1 MPQQDTAI
9 SDSSLEAFLHCR
21 YKSYLTIKNTIGQ
34 PSGFEHH
41 TAARN
46 DAYRRLVQSQ
56 LLTQHRGTDVLHSPP
71 ITLHT
76 LQKGKPLILDAR
88 AQASSLSAT
97 IDALQMVGGTSL
109 LGNFLYQPIQLCYHD
124 SPTKVATI
132 LLAFKSLVIGELQ
145 GQIPTHGTMVAGS
158 HLHMRKVKLQGLQN
172 RVRRLITN
180 LQPYINANTVPPLIL
195 NQHCSVCEY
204 RTLCRNE
211 AVASDNLSLLS
222 GMTEREIVVQNR
234 KGIFTVNQLSYT
246 FRYRKP
252 SKRAKRPAK
261 PHQFSLQ
268 ALALR
273 TQKVHIHGTPNLAVA
288 DPAIY
293 YDVEG
298 LSHPDFYYLI
308 GMLLVHQNN
317 TDYRSFWADSEREQ
331 GAAFQQFAEAVTNIP
346 NIRLFHFGNYDT
358 AAIKHARRICE
369 PRYAAILD
377 RIVKAST
384 NVLTLIN
391 SQVYFPTYSNSLKD
405 IASYLGFKWTEANA
419 SGIQSIIWR
428 DQWTLNGDPSL
439 KRKLIGYNQEDC
451 VALKTICDFIRS
463 TASTE
468 NQLPLS
474 TCEQSSIVYTKDLSK
489 PFHKWG
495 RPVFALEDLERAS
508 KCAYFDYQRE
518 RVFVRTSRRIAKAEK
533 ANKKK
538 ARSLPV
544 NKRIEVSCKRCS
556 HCNSRNIRPCK
567 SISRRVI
574 DLRFSSSGV
583 RRWVVQ
589 YVSSRY
595 QCRRCGK
602 TFLPEDWPSCRRWY
616 GANLAKWCVYL
627 NFECK
632 QNMWNVKDTLRDV
645 FGIMIDRSK
654 LYGFKTQVISSYTG
668 LYEQIRQ
675 HILASPVLHIDE
687 TDVAIRK
694 NKGYV
699 WIFATLDAVW
709 YLYKGSRS
717 GDFLRDLLNGFR
729 GVLISDFYSAYDSI
743 SCPQQKCLLHL
754 LRDFNDDLK
763 NSPFDGEFKTIAG
776 EFGRVLRSVI
786 DTVDRY
792 GLKKRHLHKHKK
804 DAASFIDHVRSTSF
818 SSDVALKYQK
828 RFKKYGDKLFTFLD
842 FDGVPWNNNSA
853 EHAAKSFV
861 KYSRTSEGLYTERS
875 LNEALV
881 MLSALETCRYNRV
894 NFLRFLLTGRTELD
908 AVMVR

>member
-1 MPQQDTAI
+1 MLEQDIAI
-9 SDSSLEAFLHCR
+9 NDSSLEAFLHCR
-21 YKSYLTIKNTIGQ
+21 YKSYLTIKNTIAQ
-34 PSGFEHH
+34 PSDFDHH

-56 LLTQHRGTDVLHSPP
+56 LLTQHPGTDVLHGPP
-71 ITLHT
+71 ITFHT

-97 IDALQMVGGTSL
+97 IDALQRVDGTSL
-109 LGNFLYQPIQLCYHD
+109 LGNFLYRPIETCYHD

-145 GQIPTHGTMVAGS
+145 GQIPTHGTMVSGS
-158 HLHMRKVKLQGLQN
+158 QLHFRKVKLQGLQN
-172 RVRRLITN
+172 HVLRLTTN
-180 LQPYINANTVPPLIL
+180 LQSYINANTVPPLIL

-211 AVASDNLSLLS
+211 AVTSDNLSLLG
-222 GMTEREIVVQNR
+222 GMTEREISAQNR

-293 YDVEG
+293 YDIEG

-308 GMLLVHQNN
+308 GILLVHQNN
-317 TDYRSFWADSEREQ
+317 IDYHGFWADSERDQ
-331 GAAFQQFAEAVTNIP
+331 AAAFQQFAEAVTNIP

-358 AAIKHARRICE
+358 AAIKHARCICE
-369 PRYAAILD
+369 PRYAALLD

-428 DQWTLNGDPSL
+428 DQWTLSGDSSL
-439 KRKLIGYNQEDC
+439 KRKLIEYNQEDC
-451 VALKTICDFIRS
+451 EALKTICDFIRS
-463 TASTE
+463 TAVTE
-468 NQLPLS
+468 NEPPSS
-474 TCEQSSIVYTKDLSK
+474 TSERSTLVYTKELAT
-489 PFHKWG
+489 PFRKWG
-495 RPVFALEDLERAS
+495 RPVFALKDLERAS
-508 KCAYFDYQRE
+508 TCAYFDYQRE
-518 RVFVRTSRRIAKAEK
+518 RVFVRTSRKIANDEK

-538 ARSLPV
+538 ACSLPV
-544 NKRIEVSCKRCS
+544 NKRTEVSCGRCS
-556 HCNSRNIRPCK
+556 HCNSRKIRPNQRL
-567 SISRRVI
+567 SRRVT
-574 DLRFSSSGV
+574 DLRFSSGGV
-583 RRWVVQ
+583 KRWVVQ
-589 YVSSRY
+589 YESWRY

-602 TFLPEDWPSCRRWY
+602 TFLPEDWPSCRRRY

-627 NFECK
+627 NFACK

-645 FGIMIDRSK
+645 FGIRVDRSM
-654 LYGFKTQVISSYTG
+654 LYGFKRQVISAYTG

-694 NKGYV
+694 TKGYV
-699 WIFATLDAVW
+699 WVFATLDAVW
-709 YLYKGSRS
+709 YLYRESRC
-717 GDFLRDLLNGFR
+717 GDFLGDMLKGFH
-729 GVLISDFYSAYDSI
+729 GVLISDFYSAYDTI
-743 SCPQQKCLLHL
+743 SCSQQKCLLHL
-754 LRDFNDDLK
+754 LRDFNDDLT
-763 NSPFDGEFKTIAG
+763 NNPFDEEFKAIAG
-776 EFGRVLRSVI
+776 EFGRVLRSII

-804 DAASFIDHVRSTSF
+804 HAVAFVERVRTTTF
-818 SSDVALKYQK
+818 SSDVALRYQK
-828 RFKKYGDKLFTFLD
+828 RFRKYGDRLFTFLD

-861 KYSRTSEGLYTERS
+861 KYKRTSEGLFTERS

-881 MLSALETCRYNRV
+881 MLSALETCRYNRA

-908 AVMVR
+908 AVMR